1 MLHMASLLQAQEQ
14 RYPESELQDT
24 YKALFQAV
32 LGPEHALTDIDAARQ
47 HLARETL
54 ALVPKPEPLIEPLS
68 PLFCR
73 VHLRAVLYLGL
84 SLAEVF
90 AAFLASGLTRIN
102 RAELVSLLQQWPP
115 CAPDREAAQ
124 AYVNELLT
132 RGCPVVSHSARYR
145 QLYQPSYRVLRAD
158 TIPSTWL
165 TAHRKLEE
173 AGLGE

>member
-1 MLHMASLLQAQEQ
+1 MLRILDLLEAEQQ
-14 RYPESELQDT
+14 RYPQSELQDT

-47 HLARETL
+47 HLAKETL
-54 ALVPKPEPLIEPLS
+54 TLTPKPGPLIETLS

-73 VHLRAVLYLGL
+73 IHLRAALYSGL

-90 AAFLASGLTRIN
+90 AAFVASGLTRVN

-115 CAPDREAAQ
+115 LAPDREAVQ
-124 AYVNELLT
+124 SYVNEMLT

-145 QLYQPSYRVLRAD
+145 DLYQPSYRVIRAD
-158 TIPSTWL
+158 TIPSAWL
-165 TAHRKLEE
+165 TVHRQLEAE
-173 AGLGE
+173 GFAE